1 MHNKY
6 VFEGEQMTKKNS
18 RHCVNSISI
27 KFVPKGKELPK
38 VITAEKAGEASKE
51 TPKKEGDGKDNTSP
65 SKK

>member
-1 MHNKY
+1 
-6 VFEGEQMTKKNS
+6 MTKKNS

-38 VITAEKAGEASKE
+38 VITAEKAGDASKE
-51 TPKKEGDGKDNTSP
+51 APKKEVDGKDNSSS